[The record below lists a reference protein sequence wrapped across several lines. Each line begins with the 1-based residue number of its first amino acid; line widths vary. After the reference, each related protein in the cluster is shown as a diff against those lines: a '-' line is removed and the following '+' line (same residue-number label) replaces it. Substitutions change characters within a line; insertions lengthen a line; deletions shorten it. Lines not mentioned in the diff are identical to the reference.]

1 MVRAGQPQSQKQLE
15 FLFCQPCLFKDVSE
29 SRAFDRAMRRDGQLK
44 RFSARVL
51 VHTNMAAP
59 LADDYPTVP
68 LKSFDNLFVA
78 QSRELGHIAI
88 STTSAPGVEERSS
101 STGSR

>member
-1 MVRAGQPQSQKQLE
+1 
-15 FLFCQPCLFKDVSE
+15 
-29 SRAFDRAMRRDGQLK
+29 
-44 RFSARVL
+44 
-51 VHTNMAAP
+51 MAAP

-78 QSRELGHIAI
+78 QSRELGHISI

>member
-1 MVRAGQPQSQKQLE
+1 
-15 FLFCQPCLFKDVSE
+15 
-29 SRAFDRAMRRDGQLK
+29 MRRDNQLK
-44 RFSARVL
+44 HSSARVL

-59 LADDYPTVP
+59 LANDHPTVP

-78 QSRELGHIAI
+78 QGRELGHIAI
-88 STTSAPGVEERSS
+88 SMTSAPGVEERSS